1 LTAAPFA
8 TVRAV
13 AGDAIDLVLFDLGGV
28 LIELGGVTSMREL
41 AGIESDDELWA
52 RWLAC
57 PWVRRYERGEC
68 SPDEFATGIVAEW
81 GLSVEPAA
89 FLDAFAAWPVGPY
102 AGAGELVDRTRAA
115 TTVGCLSNTNVGHWD
130 RNFSRWPI
138 FEAFDHRFLSFELG
152 LLKPDREVFDHVA
165 TLVDLPPGRIL
176 FLDDN
181 QQNVDGALAAG
192 FTAVRTRG
200 VAEAEQALIAAG
212 VLEG

>member
-1 LTAAPFA
+1 M
-8 TVRAV
+8 
-13 AGDAIDLVLFDLGGV
+13 AGHEIDLVLFDLGGV

-41 AGIESDDELWA
+41 TGIETDDELWS

-68 SPDEFATGIVAEW
+68 SPDEFATGLVAEW
-81 GLSVEPAA
+81 ELAVEPVA

-102 AGAGELVDRTRAA
+102 AGADELVDRTREA
-115 TTVGCLSNTNVGHWD
+115 TAVGCLSNTNVGHWD

-138 FEAFDHRFLSFELG
+138 FEVYDHRFLSFELG

-165 TLVDLPPGRIL
+165 KLVELPPERIL

-181 QQNVDGALAAG
+181 QQNVDGARSAG
-192 FTAVRTRG
+192 FTAARTRG
-200 VAEAEQALIAAG
+200 VAEAELALVDAG
-212 VLEG
+212 ILRA

>member
-1 LTAAPFA
+1 M
-8 TVRAV
+8 
-13 AGDAIDLVLFDLGGV
+13 AGAAIDLVLFDLGGV
-28 LIELGGVTSMREL
+28 LVELGGVTSMREL
-41 AGIESDDELWA
+41 AGIASDDELWA

-81 GLSVEPAA
+81 ELTVAPDA

-102 AGAGELVDRTRAA
+102 PGADELVARTRAVTA
-115 TTVGCLSNTNVGHWD
+115 VGCLSNTNVGHWD

-165 TLVDLPPGRIL
+165 TLVEVPPERIL

-192 FTAVRTRG
+192 FRAARTRG
-200 VAEAEQALIAAG
+200 VAEAEQALIDAG
-212 VLEG
+212 VLPRG